1 MSSLIGTSPAEPG
14 SPASSTEAPRPMGN
28 RNLTNVLQDSADE
41 DSDAKPSLAPRSSGS
56 GAAEAEGAIA
66 DRSSSSTVRVAG
78 SGSTVNLA
86 ELDPDLYGLRRS
98 GRATKKTYHDSSAD
112 EQSDNSADFDE
123 DDASDDD
130 SPAKPRNGGS
140 KGKKKAPRG
149 LQAPKPPGRF
159 SDSEKDDSDLT
170 TEDEYK
176 TKRSLSRKS
185 RKSKNRVKRGE
196 TEGDAENLAAL
207 EAARVSSR
215 SGKQV
220 NYNEE
225 ALGVGSDVDSD
236 PFEYEVDAKRKV
248 EAASQAMTGAEAE
261 ESIDFVLSH
270 FRDDTIA
277 EGEPDNP
284 YTNIRFVI
292 KWQGYSHLHNTE
304 ELWNYLQPLPGAKR
318 VQHYIQKVY
327 QPEVELLT
335 NPNALPEDVEA
346 FNITKERR
354 LEEYESHKVVDRI
367 ISYEPK
373 SPPTNDVPFVH
384 ARYLV
389 KWKGLTYAEC
399 TWEIDSTLKD
409 KVNVQTIEEADVS
422 KYFKRMKTRLL
433 PKDSVRY
440 PVERPK
446 FVRFEEQPDFIKGGE
461 LKEFQMK
468 GLNWLAYLW
477 SRRENG
483 ILADEMGL
491 GKTVQTVAFI
501 SYLVHSARQNGPF
514 LVVVPLSTLSAWMDQ
529 FELWAPDLNVISY
542 LGNTVGRKVER
553 DYEFGERKNLQ
564 FNVLV
569 TTYEYILK
577 DSEHLGKIHWQHLAV
592 DEAHRLKNSDSQL
605 YHIMKEF
612 KTDGKLLITGT
623 PLQNNIRELISLLH
637 FLRPDE
643 FDLDENVDDDV
654 DHERIQELHKKL
666 KNVMLRRSKKEVIK
680 ELPGK
685 TEKILRVEMSAMQQ
699 RLYKAILTR
708 NYSLLSNDTTQSPSF
723 LNIIMELKKASN
735 HPFLFEGF
743 EPDAKDRAE
752 ALQNLVKHSGKM
764 VLLDK
769 LLARLKA
776 NGNRVLIFSQMVR
789 MLDILS
795 DYMRERGYIHQR
807 LDGTV
812 SSEMR
817 RKAIQSFNKEGS
829 PDFAFLLSTRAG
841 GLGINLASADTVIIF
856 DSDWNPQNDLQ
867 AMARAHRLNSKFHV
881 NVFRLLVKDT
891 VEEDV
896 LERAKRKMVLE
907 FAVIHQMDTSGQI
920 SGSSSRDVTDAVK
933 DVKANAGKD
942 GKEKFSKDE
951 LSSILKFGAQNMFKS
966 DVNEDGQQKK
976 LDEMDLDEILGKGE
990 AFETEVDPTSVSAGG
1005 DAFLQQFAQVQD
1017 FKADSI
1023 SWDDIIPIEDRKRL
1037 EAEERQRAVEL
1048 AAAQSARKTANEKA
1062 KAKAIKAAA
1071 EGQDGDDE
1079 DDDDDDD
1086 GDQSKGADQKK
1097 RPGRKS
1103 AAERSVELSER
1114 DLRMFVRNIQKWGD
1128 AHNALDK
1135 IVRDARLENKNRAF
1149 LLEHADAVVK
1159 LCQDARDRK
1168 SVELAEMLERGDS
1181 AVHSYRQKAI
1191 NVTYNNVEFL
1201 NAETILTRHHGLRVL
1216 DETVREYKNPYSF
1229 SLHKFRRGT
1238 TGQWDVEWTGHED
1251 SMLLVGIWKYGFN
1264 EWGKMEQDPKLG
1276 LEGKFFLR
1284 PSRLPSG
1291 SKAGG
1296 EGTEGQGAN
1305 GDGSG
1310 EEDEEDGKEEGEASV
1325 KGGWKGKS
1333 KDKPKVPASVHL
1345 SRRGDQLLKQLL
1357 EENEIARARGDH
1369 HSGKKSGKSK
1379 ASTKGGEA
1387 GSSYAKGVKVESGAA
1402 KKKGAARSDAE
1413 GSVPKRRKTPV
1424 FTDSES
1430 GSGSDGEVSELSDSE
1445 GKNYLR
1451 PVKKQLQTLKHK
1463 LNVLE
1468 THNKVVVLKDCVT
1481 AVGQQIDNLLATEFS
1496 EESARRKRVWEQ
1508 KLWTFATHFWPNRV
1522 EWTKLREIWNKVRQQ
1537 SLPAGGADSGQASTS
1552 GAAKAST
1559 SGTKRK
1565 KPEGNTAS
1573 SVAKKP
1579 KTSSGK
1585 AGSEAEGSTLKR
1597 KAGENGENGD
1607 GPVKK
1612 IKKEPSSSTLKKKP
1626 STAKLAG
1633 DGGDSNSGDRRST
1646 SPNTTKIGSRS
1657 TESPVRKMKPCGSPS
1672 PSIGGAPKGSNG
1684 VAATHIAAKR
1694 EPSDGS
1700 VIPVSGSA
1708 PSKYHAAGGIGSG
1721 PHFGPPSSSH
1731 PSYPSP
1737 SGPFG
1742 VSSIASPASAPGP
1755 LPNIPRV
1762 SMNGSPL
1769 NGIGSGTTGA
1779 HSPATYSAHGGLP
1792 TIPRRSES
1800 HDES

>member
-14 SPASSTEAPRPMGN
+14 SPTSSAEGPRPIGN
-28 RNLTNVLQDSADE
+28 RNHTNVLQDSADE
-41 DSDAKPSLAPRSSGS
+41 DSDAQPSLAPVPS
-56 GAAEAEGAIA
+56 GAAATAA

-78 SGSTVNLA
+78 SSSVNVA

-98 GRATKKTYHDSSAD
+98 NRASKKTYNDGSSD
-112 EQSDNSADFDE
+112 EQSDDSADFDD
-123 DDASDDD
+123 DDASDGD
-130 SPAKPRNGGS
+130 SPAKPRNGSS

-159 SDSEKDDSDLT
+159 SDSDKDDSDLT

-176 TKRSLSRKS
+176 TRKSSSSKRSRKH
-185 RKSKNRVKRGE
+185 KGRVRRADSDA
-196 TEGDAENLAAL
+196 DAENLAAI

-225 ALGVGSDVDSD
+225 ALGVGSGVDSD
-236 PFEYEVDAKRKV
+236 PFEYEIDAKRKV
-248 EAASQAMTGAEAE
+248 EAASKALAGAEAE

-270 FRDDTIA
+270 FRDETIG

-304 ELWNYLQPLPGAKR
+304 ELWSYLQPLPGAKR
-318 VQHYIQKVY
+318 VQHYVQKVY
-327 QPEVELLT
+327 QPEIDLMT
-335 NPNALPEDVEA
+335 NPDALPEDVEA

-354 LEEYESHKVVDRI
+354 LEEYESHKIVDRI
-367 ISYEPK
+367 ISYDPK
-373 SPPTNDVPFVH
+373 SPPTNDVPLVH

-399 TWEIDSTLKD
+399 TWEIDSSLKD
-409 KVNVQTIEEADVS
+409 KVNVQTIEEKDVR
-422 KYFKRMKTRLL
+422 KYFDRMKNRLL

-446 FVRFEEQPDFIKGGE
+446 FIRFEEQPEFIKGGE

-553 DYEFGERKNLQ
+553 EFEFGDRKNLQ

-577 DSEHLGKIHWQHLAV
+577 DSEYLGKIHWQHLAV

-643 FDLDENVDDDV
+643 FDLDENVDDEV
-654 DHERIQELHKKL
+654 DQERIQELHKKL
-666 KNVMLRRSKKEVIK
+666 KNVMLRRSKKEVVK

-743 EPDAKDRAE
+743 EPDANSRAE

-817 RKAIQSFNKEGS
+817 RKAIQSYNKEGS

-907 FAVIHQMDTSGQI
+907 YAVIHQMDTSGQI
-920 SGSSSRDVTDAVK
+920 SGSSSRDVKDVVK
-933 DVKANAGKD
+933 DVKAQAGKD

-976 LDEMDLDEILGKGE
+976 LDEMDLDDILGKGE
-990 AFETEVDPTSVSAGG
+990 AFETEVDPTTVSAGG

-1017 FKADSI
+1017 FKADSV

-1048 AAAQSARKTANEKA
+1048 AAAQNARKTANEKA
-1062 KAKAIKAAA
+1062 KAKAIKAAEA
-1071 EGQDGDDE
+1071 QDGDDE
-1079 DDDDDDD
+1079 DDETDED
-1086 GDQSKGADQKK
+1086 GDQSKNADQKK
-1097 RPGRKS
+1097 RPSRKT

-1114 DLRMFVRNIQKWGD
+1114 DLRMFVRTIQKWGD

-1135 IVRDARLENKNRAF
+1135 IARDARLQDKNRAF
-1149 LLEHADAVVK
+1149 LLGHADAVIK
-1159 LCQDARDRK
+1159 LCQDARDK
-1168 SVELAEMLERGDS
+1168 KAAELAEMTERGET
-1181 AVHSYRQKAI
+1181 AHSYRQKAI
-1191 NVTYNNVEFL
+1191 SVTYNNVEFL

-1216 DETVREYKNPYSF
+1216 DETVREYKNPYAF

-1238 TGQWDVEWTGHED
+1238 TGQWDVEWSGHED

-1276 LEGKFFLR
+1276 LGGKFFLR
-1284 PSRLPSG
+1284 PSRPASG
-1291 SKAGG
+1291 SKA
-1296 EGTEGQGAN
+1296 EGAGAEGAEGQGAN
-1305 GDGSG
+1305 ADGSG
-1310 EEDEEDGKEEGEASV
+1310 DEDEEDAKAEGDSTV

-1357 EENEIARARGDH
+1357 EENEIARARGDN
-1369 HSGKKSGKSK
+1369 HSGKKSSK
-1379 ASTKGGEA
+1379 AKAFVKSEASGSQSKGTKTEN
-1387 GSSYAKGVKVESGAA
+1387 GVP
-1402 KKKGAARSDAE
+1402 KKKAAARSDAE
-1413 GSVPKRRKTPV
+1413 GSASKRRKTPV

-1430 GSGSDGEVSELSDSE
+1430 GSGSDGEVSELSDEE

-1537 SLPAGGADSGQASTS
+1537 SLPAGGTESGQASTS
-1552 GAAKAST
+1552 GASKASA

-1565 KPEGNTAS
+1565 KPEGSTPAS
-1573 SVAKKP
+1573 AAKKP
-1579 KTSSGK
+1579 KTS
-1585 AGSEAEGSTLKR
+1585 GSDASSTKR
-1597 KAGENGENGD
+1597 KAGDHGENGD
-1607 GPVKK
+1607 APAKKVKR
-1612 IKKEPSSSTLKKKP
+1612 EPSSNTLKKKS
-1626 STAKLAG
+1626 STIKLGG
-1633 DGGDSNSGDRRST
+1633 DGHDANNGDRRST
-1646 SPNTTKIGSRS
+1646 SPVTAKAAGRS
-1657 TESPVRKMKPCGSPS
+1657 TESPVRRTKPSGSPT
-1672 PSIGGAPKGSNG
+1672 PSIGGAPRGSNG
-1684 VAATHIAAKR
+1684 LPPSHNSVKR
-1694 EPSDGS
+1694 EIGESAVMS
-1700 VIPVSGSA
+1700 ASGSTSGKHHA
-1708 PSKYHAAGGIGSG
+1708 TGGSASIGTPSG
-1721 PHFGPPSSSH
+1721 SH

-1737 SGPFG
+1737 SGYLG
-1742 VSSIASPASAPGP
+1742 GNSTASPALASAP

-1762 SMNGSPL
+1762 SMNGSPM
-1769 NGIGSGTTGA
+1769 NGVGSGLAGA
-1779 HSPATYSAHGGLP
+1779 HSPATYAAHGGLP
-1792 TIPRRSES
+1792 TIPRRSDS
-1800 HDES
+1800 HDDA